1 MYPFGFGQ
9 LPSINLI
16 VFMHMKAK
24 LILSTIFLVA
34 SISLYAQDSSKLT
47 KVFLQD
53 GTTFS
58 AYVEKQ
64 ADGGYK
70 LTTEDGSVL
79 IYREGEISLDKPFK
93 KSARNTQA
101 KSSAQ
106 RQEIIQATNIPV
118 QNLKYRD
125 LKKIYSARDYHG
137 YEPGD
142 KYSPGVIGVVSFL
155 VPGLGQYITGTQIG
169 WGILQTVVGGACLSY
184 GIQSSFSYGENNGIP
199 AFAVW
204 AGMATWSCCAAVKA
218 AKIKNLYYR
227 DVRNGV
233 AYQFDV
239 TPYFDVTSPSLA
251 SNQNFVTGLSLRVSF

>member
-1 MYPFGFGQ
+1 
-9 LPSINLI
+9 
-16 VFMHMKAK
+16 MHMKAK

-93 KSARNTQA
+93 KSARNTQT
-101 KSSAQ
+101 KLSAQ
-106 RQEIIQATNIPV
+106 RQEFSQATNQVPSPQIPV
-118 QNLKYRD
+118 QGLNYRD
-125 LKKIYSARDYHG
+125 LKRMYSARDYNG
-137 YEPGD
+137 REPGD
-142 KYSPGVIGVVSFL
+142 KYSPAGVGIASFFL
-155 VPGLGQYITGTQIG
+155 PGLGQYITGCQIG
-169 WGILQTVVGGACLSY
+169 WGILQSAIGGYCLGY
-184 GIQSSFSYGENNGIP
+184 GATAMILGNAETGAP
-199 AFAVW
+199 ALAIW
-204 AGMATWSCCAAVKA
+204 AGMGIWSACSASKA

-227 DVRNGV
+227 DLRNNV
-233 AYQFDV
+233 TLKFDV
-239 TPYFDVTSPSLA
+239 APYFDVTSPVLA
-251 SNQNFVTGLSLRVSF
+251 SNQNMVAGLSFRVSF